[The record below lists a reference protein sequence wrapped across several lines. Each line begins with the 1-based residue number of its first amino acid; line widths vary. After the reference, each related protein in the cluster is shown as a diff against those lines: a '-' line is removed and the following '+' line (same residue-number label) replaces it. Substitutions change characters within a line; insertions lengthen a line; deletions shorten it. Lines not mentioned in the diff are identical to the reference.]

1 MNPADVGRNESPPH
15 RPSPPVNEL
24 LGPRL
29 EGPIMCRALLVPQTG
44 VTELV
49 FVRHGQPERPGPNP
63 TRDDLVDPPL
73 GALGHGQAKL
83 TAAAL
88 SAQPLAAVYTSN
100 TRRAAGTAAP
110 IAEAHGLEPVV
121 YPELRE
127 FEGFRD
133 VPSGERVRD
142 WVPEA
147 LMRGLSE
154 RFVRERTWDCFPF
167 SEPGAAFRNRVASA
181 VETIA
186 ATHRGERVAIVC
198 HGGVV
203 NAYVAHIWDIR
214 ADVVFNAAHASISRI
229 LGAGDRRAVWVLN
242 DFHHLAA
249 AGDDHVNY

>member
-1 MNPADVGRNESPPH
+1 MNPADLGRNEPSSAQ
-15 RPSPPVNEL
+15 SPPVDEL
-24 LGPRL
+24 FGPRL

-63 TRDDLVDPPL
+63 TRDDYADPPL
-73 GALGHGQAKL
+73 AALGQAQAKV

-88 SAQPLAAVYTSN
+88 AAQPLTAVYTSN
-100 TRRAAGTAAP
+100 TRRASGTAVP
-110 IAEAHGLEPVV
+110 IAEAQGLEPVV

-127 FEGFRD
+127 FESFRD
-133 VPSGERVRD
+133 VPEGEPVRG
-142 WVPEA
+142 WVSET

-154 RFVRERTWDCFPF
+154 RFVRERSWGCFPF
-167 SEPGAAFRNRVASA
+167 SEGAAAFRNRVASA

-186 ATHRGERVAIVC
+186 AAHRGERVAIVC
-198 HGGVV
+198 HGGVI
-203 NAYVAHIWDIR
+203 NAYVAHIWEIR

-229 LGAGDRRAVWVLN
+229 LAAGDRRAVWVLN
-242 DFHHLAA
+242 DFHHLTA